1 MIPKDEVRIL
11 FLDDM
16 KRRHDEFR
24 QASIGFVV
32 DFVWD
37 AEEAIKMM
45 KKNKKYTLILLDHDL
60 EREHYQSN
68 EDHHEDGSFVARA
81 MREMENQHGA
91 TVIVHS
97 LNPSG
102 RLNIESILKDL
113 YTVYRGPETFRV
125 NEVWKIEV
133 NLVLQ
138 ALGLIAR
145 EN

>member
-1 MIPKDEVRIL
+1 MIPKDQVRIL

-16 KRRHDEFR
+16 KRRHDAFK

-32 DFVWD
+32 DYVWD

-45 KKNKKYTLILLDHDL
+45 KKNKYTLIYLDHDL
-60 EREHYQSN
+60 KPEHYQSN
-68 EDHHEDGSFVARA
+68 EEFHEDGSFVARA
-81 MREMENQHGA
+81 MRDMEHQYGA

-113 YTVYRGPETFRV
+113 YTVYRGPETFRFG
-125 NEVWKIEV
+125 EVWKLEV
-133 NLVLQ
+133 NLILQ
-138 ALGLIAR
+138 ALGLIAW
-145 EN
+145 EK